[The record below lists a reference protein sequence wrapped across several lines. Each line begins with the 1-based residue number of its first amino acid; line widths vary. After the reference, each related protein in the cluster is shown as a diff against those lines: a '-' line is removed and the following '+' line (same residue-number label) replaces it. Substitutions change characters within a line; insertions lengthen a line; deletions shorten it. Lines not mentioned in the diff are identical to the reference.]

1 MTTTN
6 WLFSSIAGLL
16 ILTIVGCGL
25 EKSYDGGSSSRLE
38 PPHPAVTF
46 QPVIATLQE
55 QVQSDLERHLAT
67 QQASTIKALSTA
79 EAFPASFKRPVVLQ
93 AMRNPWAGLMALEN
107 HGHQTAELA
116 RSGQQTLLMLPVL
129 LDLLEAGMDRFSD
142 SVKPIP
148 IPSSTTLE
156 AQVTYIVA
164 ILDQAHQ
171 LREKALRRLS
181 QADRQ
186 FLFDQAE
193 LIVEDFS
200 PHIAD
205 PSAQTLQWAR
215 ATHRFCQ
222 LVYEQLDYGALM
234 AAAQVLARF
243 SNKEWLQQLPTLFQG
258 RKAVPRP
265 PSGVTGEVLLL
276 RETPH
281 GLIVIG
287 GQGPNSYDLD
297 SRFALVIDLGGDDLY
312 RGTIAAAA
320 DVQHGNSIVL
330 DLSGDDTYHG
340 SPLGLATGRLGVGLL
355 MDQAGNDVYL
365 LPQGSGG
372 SGFAGLG
379 ILRDLSGHDQY
390 IGDKFTH
397 GAAVGGLGLVL
408 DEAGQDTYA
417 SFGYAIGFG
426 GPLGIGAVVDLTG
439 DDSYQCGDRYP
450 SSYNVTDAPDSKPGD
465 RLFQYDCFGLGAGS
479 GMRLFTNDSE
489 HLSNNLAGG
498 LGLVIDLA
506 GNDRYHSSN
515 FSQGAGYFFGAGLK
529 FDLAG
534 NDDHDAA
541 RYGQAAGA
549 HYGLGLFIDVQGD
562 DHYASTGPWYNGGAA
577 WDRSIMLCIDTG
589 QGNDVYD
596 FQWSSGLG
604 RADHNAWSIFIDDGG
619 RDLYLAQNG
628 LGMATDNSTS
638 AFFDLAGRDDYVI
651 GLQPSSDGRDNGRI
665 LVDPAGGLFVDR

>member
-1 MTTTN
+1 MA
-6 WLFSSIAGLL
+6 FFPVAGLL
-16 ILTIVGCGL
+16 ILTLVGCGL
-25 EKSYDGGSSSRLE
+25 GKPYDGGSSSRQE
-38 PPHPAVTF
+38 PVQPAVAF
-46 QPVIATLQE
+46 QPVIAKLQE
-55 QVQSDLERHLAT
+55 QVQRDLEQHLAT
-67 QQASTIKALSTA
+67 QQASTLKALSTA
-79 EAFPASFKRPVVLQ
+79 EAFPAAFKRPVIMQ
-93 AMRNPWAGLMALEN
+93 AMRNPWAGLMTLEN
-107 HGHQTAELA
+107 HGHQIAELA
-116 RSGQQTLLMLPVL
+116 MSGQKSLPVL
-129 LDLLEAGMDRFSD
+129 PVLIEVLEAGMGRSSH

-156 AQVTYIVA
+156 DQVTYIVA
-164 ILDQAHQ
+164 ILEQAHQ
-171 LREKALRRLS
+171 LRERALRSLS

-186 FLFDQAE
+186 FLFDHAE

-200 PHIAD
+200 PHVAD
-205 PSAQTLQWAR
+205 PSGQTVQRAR

-222 LVYEQLDYGALM
+222 LVNEQLDYGALM

-243 SNKEWLQQLPTLFQG
+243 SDSEWLQRLPALFQSRKAAPTL
-258 RKAVPRP
+258 

-276 RETPH
+276 RKTPY

-287 GQGPNSYDLD
+287 GTGPNSYDLD
-297 SRFALVIDLGGDDLY
+297 SRFALVIDLGGNDLY
-312 RGTIAAAA
+312 RGTIAAAT
-320 DVQHGNSIVL
+320 DVRHGNSVVL
-330 DLSGDDTYHG
+330 DLTGHDTYHG

-355 MDQAGNDVYL
+355 MDQAGDDVYL

-372 SGFAGLG
+372 TGFAGLG

-408 DEAGQDTYA
+408 DEAGEDTYA

-450 SSYNVTDAPDSKPGD
+450 SSYNASDAPDAKPGD

-479 GMRLFTNDSE
+479 GMRLFTKEADP
-489 HLSNNLAGG
+489 LSYNLAGG

-529 FDLAG
+529 FDLVG

-549 HYGLGLFIDVQGD
+549 HYGLGLFMDAQGD
-562 DHYASTGPWYNGGAA
+562 DHYASIGPWYNGGAA
-577 WDRSIMLCIDTG
+577 WDGSVMLCIDAG

-604 RADHNAWSIFIDDGG
+604 RADHNAWSVFIDEGG
-619 RDLYLAQNG
+619 RDHYLAQNG
-628 LGMATDNSTS
+628 MGMVTDNSLS
-638 AFFDLAGRDDYVI
+638 AFFDLAGKDEYVT
-651 GLQPSSDGRDNGRI
+651 GLQPSSGVRDNGRT
-665 LVDPAGGLFVDR
+665 LVDPAGGLFVDH